1 MKNLQL
7 SIEQMAPSRGITPQV
22 ITEQFNWRLNKQLKP
37 EQNYI
42 TIIDI
47 DEPVWW
53 NRPASS
59 DILVK
64 QEADGLCSYNL
75 PFLGNRADF
84 KTGYNLLLNKNS
96 IPIANHIKINPNWT
110 PEQLEALSKMI
121 TNAVYTALLELGVKA
136 EKLSFNHN
144 DILYEGKKFMGYE
157 QLTSNGV
164 FSEDIVI
171 TLEYSPEE
179 EIFQRLTG
187 KYALTRGITG
197 IIEETQCFTKQ
208 QFIEKLLEKII
219 VFTKTLA

>member
-1 MKNLQL
+1 
-7 SIEQMAPSRGITPQV
+7 
-22 ITEQFNWRLNKQLKP
+22 
-37 EQNYI
+37 
-42 TIIDI
+42 
-47 DEPVWW
+47 
-53 NRPASS
+53 
-59 DILVK
+59 
-64 QEADGLCSYNL
+64 
-75 PFLGNRADF
+75 
-84 KTGYNLLLNKNS
+84 LLNKNS

-121 TNAVYTALLELGVKA
+121 TNAVYAALLELGVNA

-171 TLEYSPEE
+171 TLEYSPEK

-219 VFTKTLA
+219 AFTKTLA

>member
-7 SIEQMAPSRGITPQV
+7 SIEQMAPSRGVTPQV

-59 DILVK
+59 NILVK

-219 VFTKTLA
+219 AFTKTLA

>member
-7 SIEQMAPSRGITPQV
+7 SIEQMAPSRGVTPQV

-59 DILVK
+59 NILVK
-64 QEADGLCSYNL
+64 QEADGLYSYNL

-121 TNAVYTALLELGVKA
+121 TNAVYAALLELGVNA

-171 TLEYSPEE
+171 TLEYSPEK

-219 VFTKTLA
+219 AFTKTLA

>member
-219 VFTKTLA
+219 AFTKTLA